1 MARRLADAIGYKYL
15 DTGAMYRAVAYAYAM
30 RKPADMD
37 AFLSGLILEFS
48 FDTDAAAV
56 RLDGQD
62 ITQEIRTPEVSMLAS
77 SLSQDVRVRAY
88 CTGMQRRIGEA
99 GGIVAEGRDTGSVV
113 FPGAQVKFYLDA
125 DLAERARR
133 RHLESSSAGG
143 GASEVERV
151 KEEMERRDKADSGR
165 DVAPLVRPEGASLVD
180 TTGKTV
186 EEVVALLEARV
197 REALK

>member
-1 MARRLADAIGYKYL
+1 
-15 DTGAMYRAVAYAYAM
+15 MYRAVAYAYAV

-37 AFLSGLILEFS
+37 AFLAGLVLEFS
-48 FDTDAAAV
+48 FDKATSV
-56 RLDGQD
+56 SLDGRD
-62 ITQEIRTPEVSMLAS
+62 ITREIRTDEVSMLAS

-88 CTGMQRRIGEA
+88 CTWMQRRIGEA

-133 RHLESSSAGG
+133 RHLESSGG
-143 GASEVERV
+143 GAAPGVERV
-151 KEEMERRDKADSGR
+151 KEEMERRDRADSER
-165 DVAPLVRPEGASLVD
+165 DIAPLVRPEGAIFVD

-186 EEVVALLEARV
+186 GEVVAVLEARV

>member
-1 MARRLADAIGYKYL
+1 
-15 DTGAMYRAVAYAYAM
+15 MYRAVAYAYAM

-37 AFLSGLILEFS
+37 AFLAGLILEFS
-48 FDTDAAAV
+48 FDTAAAV
-56 RLDGQD
+56 SLDGLD

-77 SLSQDVRVRAY
+77 SLSQDPRVRAY

-113 FPGAQVKFYLDA
+113 FPGAHVKFYLDA

-133 RHLESSSAGG
+133 RHLESSGSG
-143 GASEVERV
+143 GAGDVERV
-151 KEEMERRDKADSGR
+151 REEMERRDRADSGR
-165 DVAPLVRPEGASLVD
+165 DIAPLVRPEGALFVD

-186 EEVVALLEARV
+186 EEVVAVLEARV
-197 REALK
+197 RQALK